1 MRATID
7 VQFVLDNNSP
17 VREQRAVRLLR
28 GGTVQLRLVVLYHRD
43 VDEAPMDNSTL
54 PTCLIRQREQQTLP
68 P

>member
-28 GGTVQLRLVVLYHRD
+28 GGTVQLRLGPVF
-43 VDEAPMDNSTL
+43 S
-54 PTCLIRQREQQTLP
+54 
-68 P
+68 